1 VLAASH
7 TSPFM
12 DLQLT
17 NELIRMGSYIAYTIW
32 AILSIVLLTSLFKRN
47 WQLTKRTSKYLLN
60 SVVFIIAFMFIV
72 ELSLFVRPPIYETKK
87 ASAMALK
94 SWVENYQVKDI
105 YIALATTSILF
116 GVNLF
121 FYFKIEKKRHRKD
134 LFLLTIFDAF
144 ILSAGIW
151 LTGQDA
157 YWGLMQEINR
167 HFV

>member
-1 VLAASH
+1 MDFQLAN
-7 TSPFM
+7 
-12 DLQLT
+12 DL
-17 NELIRMGSYIAYTIW
+17 IWIGSYIAYIIW
-32 AILSIVLLTSLFKRN
+32 TILSVVLLISLFKRK
-47 WQLTKRTSKYLLN
+47 WELTKRTSKYLLN
-60 SVVFIIAFMFIV
+60 TVVFIIAFMFIL
-72 ELSLFVRPPIYETKK
+72 ELTLIVRPAIYETKE
-87 ASAMALK
+87 ASAAALK

-105 YIALATTSILF
+105 YIALDTILILF

-134 LFLLTIFDAF
+134 LFVLTIFDAF

-167 HFV
+167 HFG